1 MTNEPS
7 VESWINVQLSN
18 AKQLS
23 INALGGLFVIS
34 EAFLRVFISTYFF
47 IDSIGKSPQIILQ
60 QYYIMKMNVIASAT
74 SLFYGEWKMINVRHF
89 IFNVIRRVVAIPK
102 RILVIIVGVIYCFSV
117 VSCWTT
123 DFVEYVSSWLDHVL
137 SMINDQET
145 EVEDVSKK
153 DGRQIETQA
162 STDKNDNMIYDV
174 STNTDQN
181 IEVDVSTQT
190 TNADGIKAN
199 KGLIEESLVKLTK
212 SRKTQEASENLADR
226 KGGKLQSTP
235 YKGVN
240 ASSPQAGT
248 SQMSGHKT
256 SVESNINNQSIQSSN
271 SIAENR
277 RLTSV
282 AENESDSIMSESTY
296 TVENEEVLNPNES
309 SHNASKS
316 SHNAS
321 KRISDASPSRRSF
334 TSFMENLRSK
344 TVNRS
349 VH

>member
-34 EAFLRVFISTYFF
+34 EAFLRLFISTYFF

-123 DFVEYVSSWLDHVL
+123 NFVEYVSSWLDHVL

-145 EVEDVSKK
+145 EVEDLSKK
-153 DGRQIETQA
+153 DGRQIEIQA
-162 STDKNDNMIYDV
+162 SNDKNDNMIHDV

-212 SRKTQEASENLADR
+212 SRKAQEASENLPDR

-240 ASSPQAGT
+240 PSSPQAGT
-248 SQMSGHKT
+248 SQMSGYKT

-282 AENESDSIMSESTY
+282 AENESDSIMSHSTY
-296 TVENEEVLNPNES
+296 TVENEEVHNPNE
-309 SHNASKS
+309 S

-334 TSFMENLRSK
+334 TSWMENKFRSK

-349 VH
+349 IH